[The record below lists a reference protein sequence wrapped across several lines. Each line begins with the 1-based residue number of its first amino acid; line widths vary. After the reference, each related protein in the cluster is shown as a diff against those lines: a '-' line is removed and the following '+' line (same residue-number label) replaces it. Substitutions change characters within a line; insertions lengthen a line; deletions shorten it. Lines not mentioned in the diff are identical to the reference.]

1 MSSFPINNTQYLY
14 VKRNGYANYSGA
26 TDQNSS
32 VFGTSPIKQTT
43 NEDSFV
49 AFESN
54 GKANNSNSETAQLR
68 QSLNETK
75 SKQGFIG
82 KLWDGFKNLTGI
94 GAGSSKAEKAITD
107 YENGKISKEEMEKA
121 VNGYTEGQK
130 MVVDVVADMASGIL
144 AIGAFALAVPTGGAS
159 LAVGLGLATAVGA
172 GSKVL
177 IKGGDAL
184 LTGKEYSG
192 KDLLYDTVTGGING
206 VLAPVTNGIGNTVT
220 KTIGTKLGLTIVK
233 EGAEEV
239 VEQGVK
245 QGVKQG
251 LKSIVLNQTTDVIG
265 GTVAKRAVALGA
277 GMAVDGALGGAADNM
292 VRAGLNGEN
301 VLEAGVQGA
310 VGGLIM
316 APVIGGGFRV
326 AGKAG
331 KALGNKINTGK
342 TLSSEVAVSR
352 ALPDGASTTKALP
365 DGASTKIQGGIAPDE
380 KKMTKISLQFFGKK
394 ATDGAPSLAKTID
407 DKAAKA
413 IDLPNSVR
421 NGDEIGVGRSNNV
434 VASSSRQLGED
445 ELGLIREKLTA
456 ILGYEPDD
464 NLIKQ
469 FDQGRFAGSGITEV
483 DYKRIKN
490 DAYISI
496 CKQNTIEIDGRKIPL
511 SEEQKI
517 IYDEKLRNLISV
529 DPNYCEQVIMSDAM
543 FIEAVAVNYGIDTSG
558 KTTRELFEILSSE
571 YILNGKDIL
580 PNVSFELKEDFLE
593 AFFGRANISDSLRTS
608 SNGVG
613 SDKLVHEANKAL
625 AERLGKDEKW
635 LTYCGSSDKYKQF
648 AALAD
653 TYKEELRR
661 ILKRKGMSG
670 ENIESAIRNSFEDE
684 DHIIFRALQRDAY
697 LDLDNVASIQSW
709 GNLSSNKPARSFV
722 EILSEKI
729 LDMNA
734 GKPIDEAF
742 INGTKL
748 TCYGKNKFQTL
759 VYSMQNWSTEAN
771 YIPQYG
777 NIAG

>member
-1 MSSFPINNTQYLY
+1 MSRENWFRPRWMGYG
-14 VKRNGYANYSGA
+14 KRNGYANYSGA

-331 KALGNKINTGK
+331 KALGNKINTCQVLHILMQLNHIESK
-342 TLSSEVAVSR
+342 VILTVLTVMNLHLQNIELTL
-352 ALPDGASTTKALP
+352 LYL
-365 DGASTKIQGGIAPDE
+365 
-380 KKMTKISLQFFGKK
+380 L
-394 ATDGAPSLAKTID
+394 
-407 DKAAKA
+407 
-413 IDLPNSVR
+413 
-421 NGDEIGVGRSNNV
+421 
-434 VASSSRQLGED
+434 
-445 ELGLIREKLTA
+445 LTA
-456 ILGYEPDD
+456 
-464 NLIKQ
+464 
-469 FDQGRFAGSGITEV
+469 
-483 DYKRIKN
+483 
-490 DAYISI
+490 
-496 CKQNTIEIDGRKIPL
+496 
-511 SEEQKI
+511 
-517 IYDEKLRNLISV
+517 
-529 DPNYCEQVIMSDAM
+529 
-543 FIEAVAVNYGIDTSG
+543 
-558 KTTRELFEILSSE
+558 
-571 YILNGKDIL
+571 
-580 PNVSFELKEDFLE
+580 
-593 AFFGRANISDSLRTS
+593 
-608 SNGVG
+608 
-613 SDKLVHEANKAL
+613 LVVP
-625 AERLGKDEKW
+625 
-635 LTYCGSSDKYKQF
+635 F
-648 AALAD
+648 
-653 TYKEELRR
+653 
-661 ILKRKGMSG
+661 
-670 ENIESAIRNSFEDE
+670 
-684 DHIIFRALQRDAY
+684 
-697 LDLDNVASIQSW
+697 
-709 GNLSSNKPARSFV
+709 
-722 EILSEKI
+722 
-729 LDMNA
+729 
-734 GKPIDEAF
+734 
-742 INGTKL
+742 
-748 TCYGKNKFQTL
+748 
-759 VYSMQNWSTEAN
+759 
-771 YIPQYG
+771 
-777 NIAG
+777 